1 MHIPA
6 KTAEKKSR
14 KPEEA
19 RESLETLGLLWG
31 YLWPKGNPK
40 LKARVVAASAFLFTS
55 KIIATYV
62 PFLLKRSI
70 DALSVEPSMLVLPLG
85 LLLSYSV
92 ARILQQGFGELRDLV
107 FAKNAQ
113 HAQRI
118 LALQVFEHLHRLSLR
133 FHLDRQTGGLTRV
146 IERGVRGIQ
155 TVLSFMI
162 FNILPTI
169 VEIAMVSVILSTMFD
184 WRFSTVTVVTIA
196 SYIAYTVGITNW
208 RTEIRIR
215 MNQRDTEANT
225 KAIDSLLNYETVKY
239 FGNEELER
247 DRYDVA
253 LRAYEQEA
261 IRSQNSLSVLN
272 LGQGFIIGMG
282 LLVLMVLAGIGVVEK
297 SLTVGDFVLVNTY
310 LIQLYLP
317 LNILGF
323 AYREIKQ
330 GLVDMDKLFDLLQEN
345 AEVADLPDARA
356 LAVSGGE
363 IRFEDVS
370 FNYNAD
376 RQILK
381 NISFHVKSGE
391 TVALVGSSG
400 SGKSTIARLL
410 YRFYD
415 TNGGRILI
423 DGQDIRNVTQKSLR
437 SQIGTVP
444 QDTVLFNDTLEYNIH
459 YGKMQATKE
468 QVAEAAA
475 RAQLSTFISRI
486 PQGMQTTVGER
497 GLKLSGGEKQ
507 RVAIARAV
515 LKNPPILILDEATS
529 SLDSQTEKEI
539 QSSLKFISK
548 NRTTLVIAHRLSTIV
563 DADQILVLKD
573 GEIVERGRH
582 DELLRQDG
590 EYAAMWRRQL
600 ETQDESPKKE
610 EVRAPRA

>member
-1 MHIPA
+1 MRPSPPA
-6 KTAEKKSR
+6 AEKSAV
-14 KPEEA
+14 KPVQS
-19 RESLETLGLLWG
+19 RESMETLGLLWG
-31 YLWPKGNPK
+31 YLWPSGNPK
-40 LKARVVAASAFLFTS
+40 LKARVVAAMVFLLIS
-55 KIIATYV
+55 KVIATYV

-70 DALSVEPSMLVLPLG
+70 DELSVEPSLLILPLG
-85 LLLSYSV
+85 VLLSYSI

-155 TVLSFMI
+155 IVLQFMI
-162 FNILPTI
+162 FNILPTV
-169 VEIAMVSVILSTMFD
+169 VEIAMVAIILSTMFD
-184 WRFSTVTVVTIA
+184 WRFSTVTVITIV
-196 SYIAYTVGITNW
+196 SYVAYTVGISNW

-253 LRAYEQEA
+253 LRAYEKEA

-272 LGQGFIIGMG
+272 LGQGFIIGIG

-345 AEVADLPDARA
+345 AEVADSPQAKILE
-356 LAVSGGE
+356 VSGGD
-363 IRFEDVS
+363 IRYENVS
-370 FNYNAD
+370 FSYNAD

-415 TNGGRILI
+415 TNSGRILI
-423 DGQDIRNVTQKSLR
+423 DGQDIRLVTQKSLR
-437 SQIGTVP
+437 TQIGTVP
-444 QDTVLFNDTLEYNIH
+444 QDTVLFNDTLEYNIQ
-459 YGKMQATKE
+459 YGKMQASKE
-468 QVAEAAA
+468 QVAEAAS

-486 PQGMQTTVGER
+486 PQGMLTTVGER

-515 LKNPPILILDEATS
+515 LKNPPVLILDEATS

-539 QSSLKFISK
+539 QTSLRLISK

-582 DELLRQDG
+582 DDLLKRNG
-590 EYAAMWRRQL
+590 EYAAMWHRQL
-600 ETQDESPKKE
+600 ETQGETLKKE
-610 EVRAPRA
+610 EAASAH

>member
-1 MHIPA
+1 M
-6 KTAEKKSR
+6 KSQNFLSDQNHR
-14 KPEEA
+14 KPGRP
-19 RESLETLGLLWG
+19 RESLQTLSLLWN
-31 YLWPKGNPK
+31 YLWPKGNPG
-40 LKARVVAASAFLFTS
+40 LKARVVASLAFLIVS
-55 KIIATYV
+55 KLIAAYV

-70 DALSVEPSMLVLPLG
+70 DALSVERSLLVLPLG
-85 LLLSYSV
+85 ILLAYST
-92 ARILQQGFGELRDLV
+92 ARILQQVFGELRDLV

-118 LALQVFEHLHRLSLR
+118 VALQVFEHLHRLSLR

-146 IERGVRGIQ
+146 IERGVRAIP
-155 TVLSFMI
+155 TVLSFLTI
-162 FNILPTI
+162 NILPTL

-184 WRFSTVTVVTIA
+184 WRFSTVTVVTILA
-196 SYIAYTVGITNW
+196 YVAYTVGITNW

-239 FGNEELER
+239 FGNEEIER
-247 DRYDVA
+247 NRYDLA
-253 LRAYEQEA
+253 LGAYETEA
-261 IRSQNSLSVLN
+261 IRSQQSLSVLN
-272 LGQGFIIGMG
+272 LGQGFIIGIG
-282 LLVLMVLAGIGVVEK
+282 LLVLMLLAGMGVVER

-330 GLVDMDKLFDLLQEN
+330 GLVDMDKLFDLLGES
-345 AEVADLPDARA
+345 AEVADNAGAAPLTVR
-356 LAVSGGE
+356 GGGV
-363 IRFEDVS
+363 RFENVG
-370 FNYNAD
+370 FRYNPD
-376 RQILK
+376 RPILR
-381 NISFHVKSGE
+381 NIDFVVEPGH

-415 TNGGRILI
+415 VNEGRIVI
-423 DGQDIRNVTQKSLR
+423 DGQDLRDVTQKSLR
-437 SQIGTVP
+437 ASIGTVP
-444 QDTVLFNDTLEYNIH
+444 QDTVLFNDTLEYNIR
-459 YGKMQATKE
+459 YGKMDASSD
-468 QVAEAAA
+468 QVLEAAQ
-475 RAQLSTFISRI
+475 RAQLGGFISRI

-539 QSSLKFISK
+539 QISLRMISK

-563 DADQILVLKD
+563 DSDQILVLKE

-582 DELLRQDG
+582 EDLLRMNG

-600 ETQDESPKKE
+600 ETQDRPQESNDR
-610 EVRAPRA
+610 VT